1 MKQGRCLGLIG
12 GLGPGATVHYY
23 DALLRAH
30 AARGLAPDIL
40 IAHADLG
47 RVLGAVGRGD
57 NEGLARY
64 LVGFIER
71 LARAGAKT
79 AAVAAVTPHI
89 CMPVLRCLS
98 PLPLVDMA
106 EELRAG
112 LAGRGL
118 DRIALFGTRFTVA
131 TGMFGQL
138 AGFDVVRP
146 TAVEIARVHDI
157 YLAIVEA
164 GAGTPPQLEEL
175 RRIARGIIEREG
187 IEAVV
192 LAGTEL
198 SLVVDEGSAG
208 FPAVDCAGLHVAG
221 IVRQLGWPT
230 T

>member
-1 MKQGRCLGLIG
+1 MKQGRCLGLVG

-23 DALLRAH
+23 NALLRAH
-30 AARGLAPDIL
+30 AAQGIAPDIL

-47 RVLGAVGRGD
+47 RVLGDVGRGD

-64 LVGFIER
+64 LAVLIER
-71 LARAGAKT
+71 LARAGAEV

-89 CMPVLRCLS
+89 CMPFLRGFS
-98 PLPLVDMA
+98 PLPLIDIA
-106 EELRAG
+106 EELRVG

-118 DRIALFGTRFTVA
+118 GRIALFGTRFTVE

-146 TAVEIARVHDI
+146 AAAEIARVHDI

-164 GAGTPPQLEEL
+164 GAGTPPQLKEL
-175 RRIARGIIEREG
+175 RRIAHGIIEREG
-187 IEAVV
+187 VEAVV

-198 SLVVDEGSAG
+198 SLVVDERSAG

-221 IVRQLGWPT
+221 IVRHLG
-230 T
+230 

>member
-1 MKQGRCLGLIG
+1 MEQGRCLGLVG

-23 DALLRAH
+23 NALLRAH
-30 AARGLAPDIL
+30 AAQGIAPDIL

-57 NEGLARY
+57 NEGLACY
-64 LVGFIER
+64 LAGLIER
-71 LARAGAKT
+71 LARAGAEV

-89 CMPVLRCLS
+89 CTPVLRGLS

-118 DRIALFGTRFTVA
+118 GRIALFGTRFTVE

-138 AGFDVVRP
+138 AGFNVVRP
-146 TAVEIARVHDI
+146 TAAEIARVHDI

-164 GAGTPPQLEEL
+164 GTGTPPQLEEL
-175 RRIARGIIEREG
+175 RRVAHCVIEREG
-187 IEAVV
+187 VEAVV

-198 SLVVDEGSAG
+198 SLVMDEANAG
-208 FPAVDCAGLHVAG
+208 FPAVDCAGLHVTG
-221 IVRQLGWPT
+221 IVRRLGWPT

>member
-1 MKQGRCLGLIG
+1 MKQGRCLGLVG

-23 DALLRAH
+23 NALLRAH
-30 AARGLAPDIL
+30 AAQGIAPDIL

-47 RVLGAVGRGD
+47 RVLDAVGRGD

-64 LVGFIER
+64 LAGLIER
-71 LARAGAKT
+71 LAKAGAEV

-89 CMPVLRCLS
+89 CMPVLRGLS
-98 PLPLVDMA
+98 LLPLVDMS

-112 LAGRGL
+112 LTGRGL
-118 DRIALFGTRFTVA
+118 GRIALFGTRFTVE

-138 AGFDVVRP
+138 AGLDVVRP
-146 TAVEIARVHDI
+146 AAAEIARVHDI

-164 GAGTPPQLEEL
+164 GAGTPPQREEL
-175 RRIARGIIEREG
+175 RRIARGIVEREKV
-187 IEAVV
+187 EAVV

-198 SLVVDEGSAG
+198 SLILDEGSAS
-208 FPAVDCAGLHVAG
+208 FPTVDCAGLHVAG
-221 IVRQLGWPT
+221 IVRRLGWPT